1 MENNLEEVLEKVYDY
16 YIENTPEEQTQML
29 ADWAETLLKDNESWD
44 AFLAYHT
51 DRVSEED

>member
-44 AFLAYHT
+44 AFLTYHT